1 MMRQIVEKEL
11 NDYKRIKKECKI
23 QDPWHSATIERLCK
37 PFLEGCFTL
46 AVVGKMSSG
55 KSTFINALIG
65 KEVLPTGI
73 FQTTNAITYIERGEK
88 PSMDVVF
95 CDGNRKHYEGDL
107 IVSKLRSLVAVP
119 EEFSDLPIND
129 INRLI
134 SGNASLAEIIER
146 KPGIEGRTK
155 CPDIDV
161 AIWEKYISSHP
172 KNTIAKQVYIKYPL
186 SDEFIGWRIVDTP
199 GVGAIGGIQD
209 ETKKMLTKESEF
221 GGKLVD
227 AIIFLQSGADNIE
240 DEVCRTFVSET
251 INQLTDDARSRLFFI
266 LTHATDRKFRKNR
279 DAILAKACT
288 LYANPFNIP
297 EDRLSYVDSL
307 IGRFCEDPTA
317 LKLDLQLLDELENLE
332 GWSKESL
339 EVITELCTPIK
350 KALKEQKKEFTNETI
365 LYQMREWAHFIHL
378 KRIINDFV
386 ENEKSKTLKEILDL
400 IRGDY
405 EEFIKFFRYQIGVLK
420 GGKAEIEKEKEK
432 IKKRRIEYNNILNK
446 LRRVASKQAISK
458 KFDFVD
464 TVCST
469 FEKLDSIPK
478 CRTAYLS
485 LMDDVKKVEKGLFND
500 LISDFKQFGSK
511 FDNTDLVLK
520 SIDFANLESEA
531 EKQNT
536 STQTDFS
543 RSKRVLVKEGG
554 FSSDDEYKTT
564 YPYTK
569 TVVDYQK
576 KVRDFIA
583 LVIRSVR
590 SVKTDF
596 MNSLTIK
603 VEKFCNLISEEINT
617 KLDAAE
623 AELKV
628 LEENLSKKVE
638 LIDELEQRIKYIETN
653 RSDREKK
660 INNYDNTSYRQSL
673 PENTSSGESEVV
685 AH

>member
-23 QDPWHSATIERLCK
+23 KDPWHSATIERLCK

-46 AVVGKMSSG
+46 AIVGKMSSG

-65 KEVLPTGI
+65 KEVLPTGH
-73 FQTTNAITYIERGEK
+73 FQTTSAITYIERGEK

-95 CDGNRKHYEGDL
+95 CDGSKKHYEGEL
-107 IVSKLRSLVAVP
+107 IVSELRSLVAVP

-134 SGNASLAEIIER
+134 SGNASLAEIIKM
-146 KPGIEGRTK
+146 KPGIEARTN
-155 CPDIDV
+155 CADIDV
-161 AIWEKYISSHP
+161 AIWKKYISSHP
-172 KNTIAKQVYIKYPL
+172 KKTIAKQVYIKYPL

-240 DEVCRTFVSET
+240 DEACRTFVSET

-266 LTHATDRKFRKNR
+266 LTHATVGKFRNHR
-279 DAILAKACT
+279 DAILAKAHT
-288 LYANPFNIP
+288 LYAAPFKIP
-297 EDRLSYVDSL
+297 NERLSYVDSL
-307 IGRFCEDPTA
+307 MGRFCEDAAT
-317 LKLDLQLLDELENLE
+317 LNLDLQNLDELEDVE
-332 GWSKESL
+332 GWSFETL
-339 EVITELCTPIK
+339 EVITDLWSPIK
-350 KALKEQKKEFTNETI
+350 KALKEQKIESTNETI
-365 LYQMREWAHFIHL
+365 LALMREWANFIHL

-386 ENEKSKTLKEILDL
+386 EKEKSKTLDEILRL
-400 IRGDY
+400 IREDY
-405 EEFIKFFRYQIGVLK
+405 EGFINSFRQQIKVLK
-420 GGKAEIEKEKEK
+420 GGEAEIEKEKEK

-446 LRRVASKQAISK
+446 LRRLASIQAISK

-464 TVCST
+464 TACSN
-469 FEKLDSIPK
+469 FVKIDSIPK

-500 LISDFKQFGSK
+500 LTSDFKQFGSK

-536 STQTDFS
+536 STQTDYS
-543 RSKRVLVKEGG
+543 RSERVLIKEGG
-554 FSSDDEYKTT
+554 WSSDDEYNTT

-569 TVVDYQK
+569 TVVDHQK
-576 KVRDFIA
+576 IVKDFIA
-583 LVIRSVR
+583 LVIKSARSA
-590 SVKTDF
+590 KTDF
-596 MNSLTIK
+596 MNSLTAK
-603 VEKFCNLISEEINT
+603 VEKFCNLILEEINT

-623 AELKV
+623 AELKT
-628 LEENLSKKVE
+628 LEENLSKSVE
-638 LIDELEQRIKYIETN
+638 LINEFEQRIKYIETN
-653 RSDREKK
+653 CSDRVKK
-660 INNYDNTSYRQSL
+660 
-673 PENTSSGESEVV
+673 
-685 AH
+685 

>member
-23 QDPWHSATIERLCK
+23 KDPWHSVTIERLCK

-46 AVVGKMSSG
+46 AIVGKMSSG

-65 KEVLPTGI
+65 KEILPTGH
-73 FQTTNAITYIERGEK
+73 FQTTSAITYIERGEK

-95 CDGNRKHYEGDL
+95 CDGSKKHYEGEL
-107 IVSKLRSLVAVP
+107 IVSELRSLVAVP

-134 SGNASLAEIIER
+134 SGNASLAEIIKM
-146 KPGIEGRTK
+146 KPGIEARTN
-155 CPDIDV
+155 CADIDV
-161 AIWEKYISSHP
+161 AIWKKYISSHP
-172 KNTIAKQVYIKYPL
+172 KKTIAKQVYIKYPL
-186 SDEFIGWRIVDTP
+186 SNEFIGWRIVDTP

-240 DEVCRTFVSET
+240 DEACRTFVSET

-266 LTHATDRKFRKNR
+266 LTHATVGKFRNHR
-279 DAILAKACT
+279 DAILAKAHT
-288 LYANPFNIP
+288 LYAAPFKIP
-297 EDRLSYVDSL
+297 NERLSYVDSL
-307 IGRFCEDPTA
+307 MGRFCEDAAT
-317 LKLDLQLLDELENLE
+317 LNLDLQNLDELEDVE
-332 GWSKESL
+332 GWSSETL
-339 EVITELCTPIK
+339 EVITDLWTPIK
-350 KALKEQKKEFTNETI
+350 KALKEQKIESTNETI
-365 LYQMREWAHFIHL
+365 LALMREWANFIHL

-386 ENEKSKTLKEILDL
+386 EKEKSKTLDEILRL
-400 IRGDY
+400 IRGDF
-405 EEFIKFFRYQIGVLK
+405 EGFINSFRQQIKVLK
-420 GGKAEIEKEKEK
+420 GGEAEIEKEKEK

-446 LRRVASKQAISK
+446 LRRLASIQAISK

-464 TVCST
+464 TACSN
-469 FEKLDSIPK
+469 FVKIDSIPK

-485 LMDDVKKVEKGLFND
+485 LMDDVKKVEKGLFDD
-500 LISDFKQFGSK
+500 LTSDFKQFGSK

-536 STQTDFS
+536 STQTDYS
-543 RSKRVLVKEGG
+543 RSERVLVKEGG
-554 FSSDDEYKTT
+554 WSSDDEYKTT

-569 TVVDYQK
+569 TVVDHQK
-576 KVRDFIA
+576 KVKDFIA
-583 LVIRSVR
+583 LVIKSAR

-596 MNSLTIK
+596 MNSLTAK
-603 VEKFCNLISEEINT
+603 VEKFCNLILEEINT

-623 AELKV
+623 AELKT
-628 LEENLSKKVE
+628 LEENLSKSVE
-638 LIDELEQRIKYIETN
+638 LINEFEQRIKYIETN
-653 RSDREKK
+653 RSDRVKK
-660 INNYDNTSYRQSL
+660 IK
-673 PENTSSGESEVV
+673 
-685 AH
+685 

>member
-1 MMRQIVEKEL
+1 MRQIVEKEL

-23 QDPWHSATIERLCK
+23 KDPWHSATIERLCK

-46 AVVGKMSSG
+46 AIVGKMSSG

-65 KEVLPTGI
+65 KEVLPTGH
-73 FQTTNAITYIERGEK
+73 FQTTSAITYIERGEK

-95 CDGNRKHYEGDL
+95 CDGSRKHYEGEL
-107 IVSKLRSLVAVP
+107 IVSELRSLVAIP

-134 SGNASLAEIIER
+134 SGNASLAEII
-146 KPGIEGRTK
+146 KMKQGIEVRTN
-155 CPDIDV
+155 CADIDV
-161 AIWEKYISSHP
+161 AIWKKYISSHP
-172 KNTIAKQVYIKYPL
+172 QKTIAKSVYIKYPL

-240 DEVCRTFVSET
+240 DEACRTFVSKT

-266 LTHATDRKFRKNR
+266 LTHATVDKFRNHR
-279 DAILAKACT
+279 DAILAKAHT
-288 LYANPFNIP
+288 LYADPFKIP
-297 EDRLSYVDSL
+297 NERLSYVDSL
-307 IGRFCEDPTA
+307 MGRFCEDA
-317 LKLDLQLLDELENLE
+317 AAFNLDLQDLDELEDVE
-332 GWSKESL
+332 GWSSETLS
-339 EVITELCTPIK
+339 VITDLWSPIK
-350 KALKEQKKEFTNETI
+350 KALKEKKIERTNETI
-365 LYQMREWAHFIHL
+365 LAVMREWANFINL

-386 ENEKSKTLKEILDL
+386 EKEKSKTLDEIIHF
-400 IRGDY
+400 IREDY
-405 EEFIKFFRYQIGVLK
+405 EGFINSFRHQINVLN

-446 LRRVASKQAISK
+446 LRRLASIQAISK

-464 TVCST
+464 TACSN
-469 FEKLDSIPK
+469 FVKIDSIPQ

-485 LMDDVKKVEKGLFND
+485 LMDDVKKVEKDLFND
-500 LISDFKQFGSK
+500 LTSDFKQFGSK

-536 STQTDFS
+536 STQIDYS
-543 RSKRVLVKEGG
+543 RSKRELVKEGG
-554 FSSDDEYKTT
+554 WSSDDEYKTT

-569 TVVDYQK
+569 KVVDHQK
-576 KVRDFIA
+576 KVKDFIA
-583 LVIRSVR
+583 LVIKSARSA
-590 SVKTDF
+590 KTDF
-596 MNSLTIK
+596 MNSLTTK

-628 LEENLSKKVE
+628 LEENLSKSVE
-638 LIDELEQRIKYIETN
+638 LINEFKQRIKYIETIS
-653 RSDREKK
+653 SDRVKE
-660 INNYDNTSYRQSL
+660 
-673 PENTSSGESEVV
+673 
-685 AH
+685 